1 MLKRVATSLVASVA
15 LLGLNATAT
24 FAKPAVGFKSHETF
38 YPSTCNIGINGKTF
52 TCEYA
57 VIGAFNNG
65 SANFKL
71 CDGSECLILILTRA
85 QLANLANGR
94 NFAVNQVAWQTGN
107 RITQQWRS
115 SMQCGSQSQAVG
127 CRGQLTNGSRIAIY
141 VE

>member
-1 MLKRVATSLVASVA
+1 MLKRVAASLVASVG

-24 FAKPAVGFKSHETF
+24 LAQPAIGFKHHETF

-65 SANFKL
+65 TANFKL
-71 CDGSECLILILTRA
+71 CDGNQCLILILTRA

-94 NFAVNQVAWQTGN
+94 NFAVNQIAWQSGN
-107 RITQQWRS
+107 RITQQWNS
-115 SMQCGSQSQAVG
+115 SMQCGTRSQAVG
-127 CRGQLTNGSRIAIY
+127 CAGRLTNGSRVAVY